1 MRGFQKVVK
10 CKPSACISALLRCAY
25 GNSKLHLRKHGLSC
39 SMQINLSA
47 AVKLGN
53 ISSVRLQYLGSPNFA
68 KFFLVHHY
76 YQGNVLHVPAK
87 PCTSISN
94 NFVVNSHVTKT
105 RNSTASNIARAIT
118 RTYLVTPQAV
128 RVRVQYHVSPVHCR
142 VLDRP
147 ETLYCFCW
155 VKSRDDQGRRF
166 VLMLS
171 MFFAKQ
177 SRNFRKHKQ
186 TSTCCSLLYVS
197 ITGRICG
204 Y

>member
-1 MRGFQKVVK
+1 MTLDSWKQSNTGLVSWLHAVSLPCWPGWTTSRVNSIPSNERQSLMRGFQKVVK

-128 RVRVQYHVSPVHCR
+128 RVRVQ
-142 VLDRP
+142 
-147 ETLYCFCW
+147 
-155 VKSRDDQGRRF
+155 
-166 VLMLS
+166 
-171 MFFAKQ
+171 
-177 SRNFRKHKQ
+177 
-186 TSTCCSLLYVS
+186 
-197 ITGRICG
+197 
-204 Y
+204 